1 MNKITYSLLLIF
13 IFTLPCCRYSF
24 QGSLST
30 NIKSFY
36 VEDFYTNL
44 LDMPTNDIE
53 NKFTQKLTNNLL
65 SSTSLKQVTGNGDVE
80 FRGKITQYEMSEEL
94 DKLSITVE
102 VDYINANDDKSSFK
116 RKFSE
121 SIVLKKGD
129 EIKDANVDELLDK
142 VINVIL
148 THSLYKW

>member
-1 MNKITYSLLLIF
+1 
-13 IFTLPCCRYSF
+13 
-24 QGSLST
+24 
-30 NIKSFY
+30 
-36 VEDFYTNL
+36 
-44 LDMPTNDIE
+44 MPTNDIE

-65 SSTSLKQVTGNGDVE
+65 NSTSLKQVSGNGDVE

-129 EIKDANVDELLDK
+129 DIEDENVGELLDK